1 MQPVSES
8 VNGVRPAVAPAA
20 DSAVVATV
28 GSTTVVTAA
37 ETVQVPVDLN
47 VMPEMGLPSV
57 IGLEPP

>member
-1 MQPVSES
+1 M
-8 VNGVRPAVAPAA
+8 
-20 DSAVVATV
+20 VATV